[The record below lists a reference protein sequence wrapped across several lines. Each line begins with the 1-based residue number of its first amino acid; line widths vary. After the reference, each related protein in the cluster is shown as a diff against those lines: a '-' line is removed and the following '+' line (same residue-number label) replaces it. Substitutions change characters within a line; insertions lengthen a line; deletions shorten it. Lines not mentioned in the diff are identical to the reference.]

1 MIFGG
6 VEENIPRPFGPRK
19 RRARSRREY
28 RNAESHERFEF
39 DARPRPRCGANTGA
53 GTIVSTPGTLRR
65 LGARCQISWKWDKW
79 RKNRN
84 TRRGSRAKGREARE
98 PGTRVSIGLTNRT
111 RGPRTG
117 SIRSD
122 VERARS
128 AIARDGRAR
137 ISTSRAAPV
146 SPVFRGKTEENAEEG
161 WPANGRKPS
170 RELTCVACRLVDVR
184 EGTRV
189 SNEGRLEAC
198 RLARCRQPRA
208 RGAQRSGGGD
218 VKSKTK
224 IPRELDRVASGVQST
239 VVFLCLQKPKTEIH
253 RTVLSQSIIIRPIT

>member
-1 MIFGG
+1 MTRTGRPCAPTAVKQSRAWRRWVRRGWSSRACGSAPRARGTCPTSSTCREPPPPFVDAVWKRRRLRRGEGGELFWSASRMIFGG

-146 SPVFRGKTEENAEEG
+146 SPVFRGKTEENATG
-161 WPANGRKPS
+161 G
-170 RELTCVACRLVDVR
+170 
-184 EGTRV
+184 
-189 SNEGRLEAC
+189 
-198 RLARCRQPRA
+198 LAGERA
-208 RGAQRSGGGD
+208 
-218 VKSKTK
+218 
-224 IPRELDRVASGVQST
+224 
-239 VVFLCLQKPKTEIH
+239 
-253 RTVLSQSIIIRPIT
+253 

>member
-1 MIFGG
+1 MGG
-6 VEENIPRPFGPRK
+6 WRK
-19 RRARSRREY
+19 ISRVLSDLGNDARGRDASIGTRSRTSDSSSMRD
-28 RNAESHERFEF
+28 HDL
-39 DARPRPRCGANTGA
+39 DAGRTPARGRSCQPRGRSVASVPVAKNGEKTA
-53 GTIVSTPGTLRR
+53 TP
-65 LGARCQISWKWDKW
+65 AAVPAQKVV
-79 RKNRN
+79 
-84 TRRGSRAKGREARE
+84 RRGRAGN
-98 PGTRVSIGLTNRT
+98 GTRVSIGLTNRT

-189 SNEGRLEAC
+189 SIEGRLEAC

-208 RGAQRSGGGD
+208 RGAQRSGFRTWRRRRR
-218 VKSKTK
+218 VKNQNSAGT
-224 IPRELDRVASGVQST
+224 
-239 VVFLCLQKPKTEIH
+239 
-253 RTVLSQSIIIRPIT
+253 